1 MQELLFGNGKVVDDI
16 ELIQNQEWK
25 SGLQMEEKLHAE
37 LLTFVTKETTFE
49 ELYYYMNEFILKMDL
64 LILILWETSGIQL

>member
-1 MQELLFGNGKVVDDI
+1 LENGKVVDDT

-37 LLTFVTKETTFE
+37 LVSFVTRETTFE
-49 ELYYYMNEFILKMDL
+49 ELYYHMNEFIVGL
-64 LILILWETSGIQL
+64 LSDTHLPLERMIIQRDCCFM